1 MSKEH
6 TDMQMRTLLPQVIAA
21 LMLVAVPAAPVF
33 AQNSGVSAA
42 QSAELDDLFAQ
53 LSASTSE
60 DEARALA
67 DQIWRIWTQ
76 PDDPD
81 LAARVDEIFAASG
94 FAGPAS
100 QLPLIDELVADY
112 PDYSEAWNLR
122 ATAHFM
128 RGDYEK
134 SLADIEETLK
144 REPRHFGALSGRA
157 LIYHTQGKAD
167 EALKAI
173 EEALD
178 VHPFLPERALFP
190 ELGDP
195 PIRS

>member
-1 MSKEH
+1 
-6 TDMQMRTLLPQVIAA
+6 MQMRTLLPQVIAA

-60 DEARALA
+60 TEARDLA